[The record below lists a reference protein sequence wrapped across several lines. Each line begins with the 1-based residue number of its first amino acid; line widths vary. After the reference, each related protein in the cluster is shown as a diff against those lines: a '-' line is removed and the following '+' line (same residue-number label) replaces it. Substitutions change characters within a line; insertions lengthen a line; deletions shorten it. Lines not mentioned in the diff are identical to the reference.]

1 VNGKKGIQSKRNH
14 TKGVFKFLKMA
25 TNNSKKMKQIKKK
38 SKLPLLLRR
47 GDHADT
53 VGVHRVDHRRARRRL
68 GAIAFARTQFPQDSL
83 LKSRTIACI
92 EVVRHR
98 RYSDA
103 WVDACKTLTC
113 LTKGLKFHDPI
124 SGPVVAELKANLKY
138 LKKMLANGDRE
149 MKRQKRLKNNQQRI
163 NSEIEALKMKLA
175 LSDAELDVA
184 AALVAISRT
193 RVVDPRLSIKLSFTE
208 GRWRWCG

>member
-1 VNGKKGIQSKRNH
+1 
-14 TKGVFKFLKMA
+14 
-25 TNNSKKMKQIKKK
+25 
-38 SKLPLLLRR
+38 
-47 GDHADT
+47 
-53 VGVHRVDHRRARRRL
+53 
-68 GAIAFARTQFPQDSL
+68 
-83 LKSRTIACI
+83 
-92 EVVRHR
+92 
-98 RYSDA
+98 
-103 WVDACKTLTC
+103 
-113 LTKGLKFHDPI
+113 
-124 SGPVVAELKANLKY
+124 
-138 LKKMLANGDRE
+138 MLANGDRE